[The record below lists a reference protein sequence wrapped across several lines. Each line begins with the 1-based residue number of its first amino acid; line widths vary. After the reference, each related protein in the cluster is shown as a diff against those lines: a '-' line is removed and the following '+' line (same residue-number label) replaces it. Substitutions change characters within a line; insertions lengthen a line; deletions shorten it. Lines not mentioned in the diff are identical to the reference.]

1 MRWILNRLLDEF
13 VGPGGGPPRVL
24 GDGSAYAAR
33 RKRRPYEVS
42 FVLFALILLGA
53 ISPFSFAQE
62 DGAAPKEARLEFK
75 EVCWFDDEL
84 ATAMVFVDAIEQPV
98 VVLPEGGSEVRFFD
112 WSVQA
117 LENDER
123 GQYVALIEFMPQ
135 RSGVRVFPAIRLDS
149 DEKVWQTKP
158 RQIVVGEAHESP
170 EMSFEIQPLKTR
182 VYAGEPVRLDFIWRC
197 ALPVGQLRDFRLSP
211 RLFNDASVSIV
222 VPRSTA
228 PEDEQFGMPVGGR
241 RVIARRILGA
251 DTKAGLMGEIRFSI
265 FARFEKPGAY
275 DLART
280 RLLCSRMLNQHSQ
293 SNQYAAYFNN
303 GLFESADRSIQYEKI
318 EAFSNPITLEVL
330 PLPEKGREESFSG
343 LFDPRSI
350 AVSVTLSSMEVGQ
363 LMEIRVEVLSD
374 TASEM
379 LKLPPLNRQSSL
391 RNRFWVGKEMNEV
404 WRRDGRTF
412 VLRAR
417 PLSVEVDFFPSLSI
431 QVFNAEAGSYETKRS
446 ELIPLTVTP
455 RDGKTYFDVSSIPGA
470 EYSVLAS
477 PEGIWHNDE
486 ATIMNDVMN
495 GSIGLLADGVW
506 IFIFLSIGGFLLL
519 LPRAREF
526 RRRALDRDYRRRK
539 LAYRRFCQASAE
551 VGGEAEALRTL
562 IADSYS
568 RSERALTARDA
579 VKLLR
584 RSKGEDSLI
593 EQVESILGDAD
604 EVPYD
609 PQSEGAAARV
619 EVSEL
624 GKQVF
629 KLLGKASVVLLAGT
643 IFLGIEESVAAD
655 WESAE
660 SAFATALEV
669 AEAGG
674 NSNVIEARFAEAAL
688 QFEAC
693 GEAGIRSGL
702 AWYNAGNAWFK
713 SGEIGRAIANYRQ
726 AEGYRP
732 FDSRVTLS
740 LEASRALRID
750 AAPELKSGRAWP
762 LRWKLALLS
771 ISCLIACAVGL
782 FWIRLRT
789 RLWASL
795 AIAGVSCALFLG
807 ISVGMQSSSD
817 ESLGVLIV
825 DEAYGRK
832 GPSYSYRSAFL
843 DPLHNGIEMTI
854 LATRSGWV
862 LARLEE
868 GSECWFPRETVQVLE
883 E

>member
-1 MRWILNRLLDEF
+1 MRWILNRLLD
-13 VGPGGGPPRVL
+13 
-24 GDGSAYAAR
+24 
-33 RKRRPYEVS
+33 EVS

-62 DGAAPKEARLEFK
+62 DGAAPKEARLKFK

-158 RQIVVGEAHESP
+158 RKIVVGEAHESP

-241 RVIARRILGA
+241 RVIASRIQGA
-251 DTKAGLMGEIRFSI
+251 DTNTGLMGEIRFSI

-350 AVSVTLSSMEVGQ
+350 VVSVTPSSMEVGQ

-446 ELIPLTVTP
+446 KLIPLSVAP

-470 EYSVLAS
+470 DYAVLAS
-477 PEGIWHNDE
+477 PEGVWHNDE
-486 ATIMNDVMN
+486 ATIMNDMMN
-495 GSIGLLADGVW
+495 GLIGLLADGVW
-506 IFIFLSIGGFLLL
+506 VFILLSVGSFFVLVPWAKEL
-519 LPRAREF
+519 
-526 RRRALDRDYRRRK
+526 RRRALDRDYRRRN
-539 LAYRRFCQASAE
+539 LAYRRFCLSSAKA
-551 VGGEAEALRTL
+551 GGEVEALRAL
-562 IADSYS
+562 IANSYS

-579 VKLLR
+579 AKLLR
-584 RSKGEDSLI
+584 RSRGDDSLI
-593 EQVESILGDAD
+593 EQVESLLGDAD

-609 PQSEGAAARV
+609 PQSEGASAKV
-619 EVSEL
+619 EVGEL
-624 GKQVF
+624 GKRVF
-629 KLLGKASVVLLAGT
+629 KLLGKASLGLLAGSL
-643 IFLGIEESVAAD
+643 FMGMNESLAAD

-660 SAFATALEV
+660 TAFATALQV

-674 NSNVIEARFAEAAL
+674 NSNTIEARFAEAAL

-702 AWYNAGNAWFK
+702 ARYNAGNAWFK
-713 SGEIGRAIANYRQ
+713 AGEIGRAVANYNEAQR
-726 AEGYRP
+726 YRP
-732 FDSRVTLS
+732 FDSRVALS

-750 AAPELKSGRAWP
+750 AVPEPENGRAWP
-762 LRWKLALLS
+762 LRWMLALLS
-771 ISCLIACAVGL
+771 FSCLVTSAVGL
-782 FWIRLRT
+782 FWIRFRSRIWLGFAV
-789 RLWASL
+789 ASL
-795 AIAGVSCALFLG
+795 GCTLFLG
-807 ISVGMQSSSD
+807 VAVVLRSSSK
-817 ESLGVLIV
+817 EAPGVLVV

-832 GPSYSYRSAFL
+832 GPSYSYRSAYL

-854 LATRSGWV
+854 LEMRSDWV

-868 GSECWFPRETVQVLE
+868 GSECWLPRETVQILSQ
-883 E
+883 

>member
-1 MRWILNRLLDEF
+1 MRWILNRLLD
-13 VGPGGGPPRVL
+13 
-24 GDGSAYAAR
+24 
-33 RKRRPYEVS
+33 EVS

-98 VVLPEGGSEVRFFD
+98 VVLPDVSSEVRFFD
-112 WSVQA
+112 WSVQR

-135 RSGVRVFPAIRLDS
+135 RSGVRVFPPIRLDS

-170 EMSFEIQPLKTR
+170 EMSFEILPSKTR
-182 VYAGEPVRLDFIWRC
+182 IYAGEPVRLDFVWKC

-241 RVIARRILGA
+241 RVIARRILGP
-251 DTKAGLMGEIRFSI
+251 DTKAGLMGEVRFSI
-265 FARFEKPGAY
+265 FARFEKSGTV
-275 DLART
+275 DLTRT
-280 RLLCSRMLNQHSQ
+280 RLLCSRMLSQHSQ

-303 GLFESADRSIQYEKI
+303 GLFELADRSVQYEKI
-318 EAFSNPITLEVL
+318 EAFSTPVSLEVL

-343 LFDPRSI
+343 LFSPKSI
-350 AVSVTLSSMEVGQ
+350 EVSVTPDSMEVGQ
-363 LMEIRVEVLSD
+363 LMEIRVDILSD
-374 TASEM
+374 AASEM
-379 LKLPPLNRQSSL
+379 LELPSLDRQSSL
-391 RNRFWVGKEMNEV
+391 RNRFWVGKDTNEI
-404 WRRDGRTF
+404 WRRDGRSF

-431 QVFNAEAGSYETKRS
+431 QVFNPETGNYETTRS
-446 ELIPLTVTP
+446 ELIPLSVAP

-470 EYSVLAS
+470 EYAVLAS
-477 PEGIWHNDE
+477 PEGVWHNDE
-486 ATIMNDVMN
+486 ATIMNDMMN
-495 GSIGLLADGVW
+495 GLIGLLADGVW
-506 IFIFLSIGGFLLL
+506 VFILLSVGGFFVL
-519 LPRAREF
+519 LPRAKEL

-539 LAYRRFCQASAE
+539 LAYRQFCLSSAKAGSE
-551 VGGEAEALRTL
+551 VEALRSL

-568 RSERALTARDA
+568 RSGRALTARDA
-579 VKLLR
+579 VQLLR
-584 RSKGEDSLI
+584 RSRGDDSLI
-593 EQVESILGDAD
+593 EQVESLLGDAD

-609 PQSEGAAARV
+609 PQSEGASARV
-619 EVSEL
+619 EVGEI
-624 GKQVF
+624 GKRVF
-629 KLLGKASVVLLAGT
+629 KLLGKASLVLLAGSL
-643 IFLGIEESVAAD
+643 FMGMDKSFAAD

-660 SAFATALEV
+660 TAFATALQV

-674 NSNVIEARFAEAAL
+674 NSNTIEARFAEAAL

-693 GEAGIRSGL
+693 GEAKIRSGL

-713 SGEIGRAIANYRQ
+713 AGEIGRAIANYRQ
-726 AEGYRP
+726 AQGYRP
-732 FDSRVTLS
+732 FDSRVALS

-750 AAPELKSGRAWP
+750 AVPEPENGRAWP
-762 LRWKLALLS
+762 LRWMLALLS
-771 ISCLIACAVGL
+771 FSCLVTCAVGL
-782 FWIRLRT
+782 SWIRFRS
-789 RLWASL
+789 RVWAGIAGASL
-795 AIAGVSCALFLG
+795 ACSVLLG
-807 ISVGMQSSSD
+807 ASVAVQSSSR
-817 ESLGVLIV
+817 EAPGVLVV

-832 GPSYSYRSAFL
+832 GPSYSYRSAYL
-843 DPLHNGIEMTI
+843 DPLHNGIEMTV
-854 LATRSGWV
+854 LEMRSDWV
-862 LARLEE
+862 LARLEQ
-868 GSECWFPRETVQVLE
+868 GSECWLPRETVQVLSQ
-883 E
+883 